1 MLSIR
6 HAKRKRLSLDDILNG
21 PDEFGL
27 LNVEAKRLSSSSP
40 PEVSKFEEINTFI
53 DQEGRRPESTGELRE
68 KLLARRMQSYI
79 GNTQA
84 HEAIRAYDRHNLLD
98 STVTQASP
106 LQNTDIEL
114 TGAEKNTVGE
124 IKESR
129 NAGIEDV
136 AVEEAASLEDIF
148 NSDIFSQMD
157 FGDQSLFEMTHVPSI
172 DSREKPE
179 EVARR
184 KVCKDFYK
192 FEPIFKNIHANLK
205 TGNIQ
210 SVRYKN
216 EAQMHEGDVFI
227 AEGVVCLIAEI
238 GEYRENSEGRYD
250 PRMRV
255 IFENGTES
263 NLLLRSLGKRL
274 WLDETGRKVVRQTNS
289 QIHEP
294 NALSDQDK
302 RAGQIYIVTTKSENP
317 ILKSIPNLVKIG
329 YTEHTV
335 EQRTKNATRD
345 TAFLEA
351 PVRILAAMDCY
362 NLNPNKFET
371 LIHGFFHAQRLN
383 VTLTGRD
390 GRAYHPREWFS
401 VPLEVVREVV
411 KRIIDGSIVNYR
423 MDNTTTAIV
432 KKKSRV

>member
-1 MLSIR
+1 MLSIK

-27 LNVEAKRLSSSSP
+27 LDVEAKRFSSSSP
-40 PEVSKFEEINTFI
+40 PEISKFEEINKFI
-53 DQEGRRPESTGELRE
+53 DREGRRPESTGELNE
-68 KLLARRMQSYI
+68 KLLARRLQSYI

-84 HEAIRAYDRHNLLD
+84 HEAIRAYDRHNLLA

-124 IKESR
+124 IKESCS
-129 NAGIEDV
+129 AGIEDV

-148 NSDIFSQMD
+148 NSDMFSQMD

-192 FEPIFKNIHANLK
+192 FEPIFENIHANLK
-205 TGNIQ
+205 TGEMQ

-238 GEYRENSEGRYD
+238 DEYRENSEGRYD

-274 WLDETGRKVVRQTNS
+274 WLDETGRKIVRQTDS
-289 QIHEP
+289 QIDDS
-294 NALSDQDK
+294 NTVSDQDK

-423 MDNTTTAIV
+423 MDNTTTTLV
-432 KKKSRV
+432 RKKRRV

>member
-27 LNVEAKRLSSSSP
+27 LNVEAKRFSSSSP

-53 DQEGRRPESTGELRE
+53 DQEGRRPESTGELNE
-68 KLLARRMQSYI
+68 KLLARRMQSYVD
-79 GNTQA
+79 NAQA
-84 HEAIRAYDRHNLLD
+84 HEAIRAYDRHNLLA

-114 TGAEKNTVGE
+114 TGTEKNTVGE
-124 IKESR
+124 TKESR
-129 NAGIEDV
+129 SGSVEDV
-136 AVEEAASLEDIF
+136 AVEKVTSLEDIF
-148 NSDIFSQMD
+148 NSDMFSQMD

-192 FEPIFKNIHANLK
+192 FEPIFENIHANLK
-205 TGNIQ
+205 TGEMQ

-238 GEYRENSEGRYD
+238 DEYRENSEGRYD

-274 WLDETGRKVVRQTNS
+274 WLDETGRKIVRQTDS
-289 QIHEP
+289 QIDDS
-294 NALSDQDK
+294 NTVSDQDK

-401 VPLEVVREVV
+401 VPLEVVREAV

-423 MDNTTTAIV
+423 MDNTTTTLV
-432 KKKSRV
+432 RKKSRV